1 MITMGCDIGSL
12 FTKAVILDEDE
23 LIFSSIIRTTGDI
36 VKRLDDFLD
45 SSINEAGL
53 TKERIDCLAGTGNGA
68 DLIKRADFYEDDITC
83 VGAAA
88 SYYLEDVELVI
99 EIGGQSISSLLVD
112 EEGLVTNFMRN
123 DKCASGSGR
132 FLEMMGAKLKIK
144 MDDVDPTV
152 FASKNPVSI
161 SDQCAVFAESEVI
174 GYVNAGNAVPDIFAG
189 ICASIAN
196 MVVAQGRRFG
206 TEKKFTVTG
215 GVARFEA
222 IVNIISGKLNGE
234 YYRFPFDQRLTAAI
248 GAALLGD
255 SE

>member
-12 FTKAVILDEDE
+12 FTKAVILDEDD
-23 LIFSSIIRTTGDI
+23 LIYSRIIRTTGDI
-36 VKRLDDFLD
+36 AKLLDDFID
-45 SSINEAGL
+45 SAIVDAKLEKN
-53 TKERIDCLAGTGNGA
+53 RIECLVGTGNGS
-68 DLIKRADFYEDDITC
+68 DLITRADFIEDDIAC
-83 VGAAA
+83 IGAAA

-112 EEGLVTNFMRN
+112 EEGVVTNFMRN

-132 FLEMMGAKLKIK
+132 FLEMMGNKLKVK
-144 MDDVDPTV
+144 LDDVDRIV
-152 FASKNPVSI
+152 SKSKDPVTI

-174 GYVNAGNAVPDIFAG
+174 GYVNAGKSVPDIFVG
-189 ICASIAN
+189 ICTSIAN

-206 TEKKFTVTG
+206 TDKKFTITG
-215 GVARFEA
+215 GVAKFDA
-222 IVNIISGKLNGE
+222 VIDVIKNKLNGR
-234 YYRFPFDQRLTAAI
+234 YYKFPFDPRLTAAI